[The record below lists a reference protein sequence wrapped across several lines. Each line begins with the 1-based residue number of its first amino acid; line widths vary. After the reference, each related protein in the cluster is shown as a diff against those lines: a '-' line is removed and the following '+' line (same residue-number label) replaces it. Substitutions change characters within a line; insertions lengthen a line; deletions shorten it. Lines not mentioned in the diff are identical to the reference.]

1 SSNFTSLVIS
11 LSTEI
16 LLLKIT
22 LRITPAINVI
32 GKTIAITIINK
43 RGRLKMLFP
52 DLEVATRRELLML
65 WNKPFIILLIV
76 PPVFENSLLVAILYP
91 CLQVGFEDIWKL
103 KVYRRGIGN

>member
-1 SSNFTSLVIS
+1 VIS

-16 LLLKIT
+16 LILKIT
-22 LRITPAINVI
+22 LRITPAINVT

-76 PPVFENSLLVAILYP
+76 PPLIENILLVAIMYL
-91 CLQVGFEDIWKL
+91 CLKFIFKDIWKI
-103 KVYRRGIGN
+103 KVYRQGIGN